1 MYLIVGLGNPGR
13 DYEHTRHNVG
23 FDAVDKLAEKL
34 GVNVSKIKFKGLYG
48 EGFLN
53 GQKIILLKPSTF
65 MNLSGESLIE
75 AVSFFNIPEENI
87 IVIYDDVDIK
97 VGRLRIRPSG
107 SDGGHNGM
115 KNIIY
120 HLQSLNFPRIRIGIG
135 KPKNDMVNHVLG
147 RFSKDEQEIIDKII
161 DIAADA
167 AIEIVKNGVQSSMNK
182 YNPVNLS
189 QKYE

>member
-48 EGFLN
+48 ETFLN
-53 GQKIILLKPSTF
+53 GEKVILLKPSTF

-75 AVSFFNIPEENI
+75 AASFYNIPEGNI
-87 IVIYDDVDIK
+87 LVIYDDVDID
-97 VGRLRIRPSG
+97 VGRIRIRPSG

-120 HLQSLNFPRIRIGIG
+120 HLQNLNFPRIRIGIG

>member
-1 MYLIVGLGNPGR
+1 MFLIVGLGNPGR

-23 FDAVDKLAEKL
+23 FDAIDKLAEKL
-34 GVNVSKIKFKGLYG
+34 DVNVSKIKFKGLYG
-48 EGFLN
+48 ETFFN
-53 GQKIILLKPSTF
+53 GEKIILLKPSTF

-75 AVSFFNIPEENI
+75 AASFFNIPEEKI
-87 IVIYDDVDIK
+87 IVIYDDVDID
-97 VGRLRIRPSG
+97 VGRIRIRPSG

-120 HLQSLNFPRIRIGIG
+120 HLQSINFPRIRIGIG
-135 KPKNDMVNHVLG
+135 KPKKDMVNHVLG
-147 RFSKDEQEIIDKII
+147 RFTKDEQEIMDKII